1 MAGLDTINI
10 RDADGNSK
18 AIEVFLDAGSSRYIQ
33 VVRARK
39 ADTLTVSAVSVDT
52 TVNGV
57 VLASA
62 SDNRLRLVVY
72 NNGTATIYIGPSGV
86 TTSNGIPLPVG
97 QWWVDETFSGEIRAI
112 AASDSHN
119 VRVADYT
126 NA

>member
-10 RDADGNSK
+10 RDGEGALK
-18 AIEVFLDAGSSRYIQ
+18 AVEVFLDAGSSRYIQ
-33 VVRARK
+33 VVRSRK
-39 ADTLTVSAVSVDT
+39 ADTLTVAAVSVDDT
-52 TVNGV
+52 ADGT
-57 VLASA
+57 VLAAA

-86 TTSNGIPLPVG
+86 TTSSGIPLPVG
-97 QWWVDETFSGEIRAI
+97 QWWTDETFSGEIRAI
-112 AASDSHN
+112 AAAGSHN